1 MIMKKIFLLLFVA
14 PFALSAQITE
24 SDMPSAGDTMRFS
37 VAASAPAI
45 EAGPGGTGTTWDFS
59 DLQSASQFV
68 DEFVSVSSTP
78 FTYVAVFG
86 LPFSG
91 SYCDMARLDNSAFQI
106 PEIPLINLTV
116 EDVYNFYK
124 SESDAFEQRG
134 FGASLNGFPIPIAY
148 STGDVLVP
156 LPLNPSTVQSGAYSF
171 NANIPTIGYYGRDA
185 VRNNSVDGTGTL
197 VLPMGSYETI
207 RLRSELVYTDSVAL
221 DALGFGFQLPELTE
235 IRYKWMAPGYGWPLL
250 EITTL
255 TDPFLGMETTSRVV
269 YRDAIQT
276 PDPEGISKLN
286 LDSRLVVYP
295 NPASEVLMLN
305 FNLYAPVKG
314 TISVMNAMGQELRTI
329 SREFIAGNNLEVIPL
344 SGMQLS
350 AGNYFIKISNEN
362 GQFDLKPFIVSN
374 P

>member
-1 MIMKKIFLLLFVA
+1 MKHILWLLLAAPVA
-14 PFALSAQITE
+14 ITAQITE

-37 VAASAPAI
+37 VAASAVAI
-45 EAGPGGTGTTWDFS
+45 QAGPGGNGTTWDFS

-78 FTYVAVFG
+78 FTYIAVFG

-91 SYCDMARLDNSAFQI
+91 SFCDMARLDNSAFQI
-106 PEIPLINLTV
+106 PEIPVLNITV

-148 STGDVLVP
+148 SNGDVLVP
-156 LPLNPSTVQSGAYSF
+156 LPLNPSTVQSGSYSF
-171 NANIPTIGYYGRDA
+171 DANIPTLGYYGRDA

-221 DALGFGFQLPELTE
+221 EALGFGFQLPELTE
-235 IRYKWMAPGYGWPLL
+235 VRYKWMAPGYGWPLL
-250 EITTL
+250 EITTI

-269 YRDAIQT
+269 YRDVIQAQN
-276 PDPEGISKLN
+276 PDGISKLS
-286 LDSRLVVYP
+286 LKTDLQIYP
-295 NPASEVLMLN
+295 NPASDLLVLN
-305 FNLYAPVKG
+305 FDLVTNVQGIL
-314 TISVMNAMGQELRTI
+314 TIMNASGQEITRI
-329 SREFIAGNNLEVIPL
+329 SRKFAAGTNIELIPL
-344 SGMQLS
+344 TGYHLSSGC
-350 AGNYFIKISNEN
+350 YFLKLATEN
-362 GQFDLKPFIVSN
+362 GQFAVKPFMVTN
-374 P
+374 Q